1 MQIHLKG
8 MIHMYLLLHYYKQYY
23 AKIVTI
29 GIDNVN
35 IDQYFFNYI
44 ELF

>member
-35 IDQYFFNYI
+35 DANVDQYYFNFF
-44 ELF
+44 